1 MRELGF
7 FGGVSLGGILF
18 VCLSL
23 HFFLFMF
30 CLRQTLCLID

>member
-23 HFFLFMF
+23 HFFFVYVLFETNF
-30 CLRQTLCLID
+30 VSY